1 MRTCDRTIQA
11 VSWPDRL
18 SSAVLHRLECYF
30 GRCLA
35 VVQKAPGRREGTDFV
50 DVDATKPEAHFLDDA
65 NEQCHEGKASLMVSR
80 VLVGDLTG

>member
-1 MRTCDRTIQA
+1 
-11 VSWPDRL
+11 
-18 SSAVLHRLECYF
+18 
-30 GRCLA
+30 LA

-80 VLVGDLTG
+80 VLVGDLTA